1 MGACRRFLA
10 ALALCAVLVPHAF
23 ADSRK
28 DNIDVIIALDK
39 SLSMENKIGAVKE
52 WVNSSIIDQLLIPGD
67 TIVVVAFYG
76 KADVIISQ
84 IVKDNADKKAL
95 QGIISQ
101 IRGNGRYTDI
111 GNALDMVRGQVST
124 RQSDGREKYILLLT
138 DGIQEAPPGSKYF
151 SKDGK
156 FNHEFLVNTKTIQE
170 KGWKVMILGIG
181 TDTAAKD
188 LAHALKGTYNEVSE
202 TTTAGALAETT
213 GAFFGTITAEGGVR
227 VGGISADG
235 SSTLSFTLKASGLKN
250 DASITLNS
258 VTARIGTREIPNVLP
273 APFKFAVRKDGPTNV
288 SVPLRFPADLTQGP
302 ASGALAFSF
311 GSGAAFSPSDVNVSF
326 VVNTWLQNNLIFLIC
341 AAVILILL
349 LALLAVVIWRL
360 TRGKPLRFAV
370 TIEEE
375 PVGDDP
381 VSLAPGHELYLNET
395 AGVFALVTHKNAK
408 SLARFTVK
416 DAKLL
421 LGVLKQDRFP
431 KLKEAVPDARG
442 RTFVLRSE
450 NGKNLSLKVQSR
462 ERTK

>member
-1 MGACRRFLA
+1 MGAWKRFLA
-10 ALALCAVLVPHAF
+10 ALALCAVLVSPVL

-39 SLSMENKIGAVKE
+39 SLSMENKIGGVRE

-67 TIVVVAFYG
+67 TIVVVAFFG

-84 IVKDNADKKAL
+84 TVKDDADKKAL
-95 QGIISQ
+95 QTIISK
-101 IRGNGRYTDI
+101 IRGNGRFTDI
-111 GNALDMVRGQVST
+111 GNALDVVREQVT
-124 RQSDGREKYILLLT
+124 ARQSDGREKYILLLT

-156 FNHEFLVNTKTIQE
+156 FNHEFLANTKTIQE
-170 KGWKVMILGIG
+170 KGWKIMILGIG

-188 LAHALKGTYNEVSE
+188 LAHELKGTYNEVSGNA
-202 TTTAGALAETT
+202 TAGSLAETT
-213 GAFFGTITAEGGVR
+213 GAFFGTITAEGGVH

-235 SSTLSFTLKASGLKN
+235 SSTASFTLKASGLQN
-250 DASITLNS
+250 DASITLNG

-273 APFKFAVRKDGPTNV
+273 SPFKFGVKKDGPTHV
-288 SVPLRFPADLTQGP
+288 SVPLRFPADLPQGT

-311 GSGAAFSPSDVNVSF
+311 GAGAAFSPSDANVSF
-326 VVNTWLQNNLIFLIC
+326 VVNNWLQNNLILLIC
-341 AAVILILL
+341 AAVIVLL
-349 LALLAVVIWRL
+349 LVALLAIVIWRL
-360 TRGKPLRFAV
+360 TRGKPLRFAL
-370 TIEEE
+370 TIGEE
-375 PVGDDP
+375 PVGGDP
-381 VSLAPGHELYLNET
+381 VSLSAGHELYLNET
-395 AGVFALVTHKNAK
+395 AGVFSLVAHRNAK

-431 KLKEAVPDARG
+431 KLKEVPPDARG

-450 NGKNLSLKVQSR
+450 NGRSLSLKVQSK

>member
-1 MGACRRFLA
+1 MGAWKRLLSAF
-10 ALALCAVLVPHAF
+10 ALCAIIVAPVF

-39 SLSMENKIGAVKE
+39 SLSMENKVGGVTE

-67 TIVVVAFYG
+67 TLIVVAFYG

-84 IVKDNADKKAL
+84 AVKNDADKKAL
-95 QGIISQ
+95 QGIISK
-101 IRGNGRYTDI
+101 IRGNGRFTDI
-111 GNALDMVRGQVST
+111 GNALDVVKAQIAA

-156 FNHEFLVNTKTIQE
+156 FNHEFLANTKTIQE
-170 KGWKVMILGIG
+170 KGWKIMILGIG

-188 LAHALKGTYNEVSE
+188 LAHELKGTYNEVNE
-202 TTTAGALAETT
+202 KVTAGSLADTT
-213 GAFFGTITAEGGVR
+213 GAFFGTITTEGSVR
-227 VGGISADG
+227 VGGVSADG
-235 SSTLSFTLKASGLKN
+235 SSRLSLDLKASDLKN
-250 DASITLNS
+250 DASVTLNG

-273 APFKFAVRKDGPTNV
+273 APFKFGVKKDGPTHV
-288 SVPLRFPADLTQGP
+288 SVPLKFPADLPQGP
-302 ASGALAFSF
+302 TSGALTFSF
-311 GSGAAFSPSDVNVSF
+311 GPGAAFAPSDANVSF
-326 VVNTWLQNNLIFLIC
+326 VVNSWLQNNLILLIC
-341 AAVILILL
+341 AALIVLVLL
-349 LALLAVVIWRL
+349 VLLAVVIWRM
-360 TRGKPLRFAV
+360 TRGKPLHFSL
-370 TIEEE
+370 TIDEE

-381 VSLAPGHELYLNET
+381 ISLSVGHELYLNET
-395 AGVFALVTHKNAK
+395 TGVFSLVPHKNAK

-416 DAKLL
+416 SAKLL

-431 KLKEAVPDARG
+431 KLKEVPPDARG

-450 NGKNLSLKVQSR
+450 NGRSLSLKVQSK